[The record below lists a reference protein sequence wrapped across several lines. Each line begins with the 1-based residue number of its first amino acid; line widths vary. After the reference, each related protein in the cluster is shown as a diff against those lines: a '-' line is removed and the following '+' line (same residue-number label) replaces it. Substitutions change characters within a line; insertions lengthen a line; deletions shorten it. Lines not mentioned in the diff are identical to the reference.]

1 MTTSVFRFS
10 FASHVLL
17 SDAEA
22 SLLLA
27 AVAAEGLFG
36 ETAVRI
42 DFDYFADAP
51 RRALLIDA
59 STTVGV
65 AIVRMFARLLTR
77 EFGGTAFDV
86 RRVSVPRPGS
96 AAA

>member
-1 MTTSVFRFS
+1 MNTSVFRFS
-10 FASHVLL
+10 FDSRIALG
-17 SDAEA
+17 DAEA

-27 AVAAEGLFG
+27 AVTAEGLFG

-59 STTVGV
+59 STAVGI
-65 AIVRMFARLLTR
+65 AIVRMFTRLLTR
-77 EFGGTAFDV
+77 EFGGASFEV
-86 RRVSVPRPGS
+86 RRVAAPRAGS